1 MEIGI
6 QTYRV
11 HREQVLP
18 RLVGPVLL
26 VHLAE
31 VYEQLEGIR
40 EWGEEQLAVAGIL
53 ALVAEQTAEV
63 LVADLPAGLD
73 AVFKCSDAAG
83 EL

>member
-1 MEIGI
+1 M
-6 QTYRV
+6 
-11 HREQVLP
+11 LP

>member
-1 MEIGI
+1 M
-6 QTYRV
+6 
-11 HREQVLP
+11 LP
-18 RLVGPVLL
+18 CLVGAVLL

-40 EWGEEQLAVAGIL
+40 EWREEQLAVAGIL
-53 ALVAEQTAEV
+53 ALVAEQAAEV